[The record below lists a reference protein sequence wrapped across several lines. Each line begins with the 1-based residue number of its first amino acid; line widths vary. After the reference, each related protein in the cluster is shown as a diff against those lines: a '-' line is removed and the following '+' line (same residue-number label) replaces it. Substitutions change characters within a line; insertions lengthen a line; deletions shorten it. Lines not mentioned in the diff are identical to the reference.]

1 MGAYD
6 NKLAADFLLGRIS
19 EQQRESIEESF
30 VRDQQNFEH
39 LLQAENDL
47 VDDYVAE
54 RLSPEDR
61 RQFESVVLS
70 RQKEKV
76 KFARAMAAYAA
87 ANTAPA
93 VPAVSNESWRE
104 WLSHIFTIVPAYSVG
119 FSAAAILVA
128 LTAVFLLNRT
138 PEPGRAALETPAPA
152 QIAPTLLP
160 EPGPSTDTSI
170 TDPPSVTAP
179 VPAEKPSTEV
189 ARKGL
194 AGNVLPS
201 KPRRS
206 ASSVIATL
214 MLTPGVTRGGGSASA
229 SELPNKDGIVR
240 LELPREQAEYRRYVI
255 LVETV
260 DGQQVWNQRVS
271 AGATTINADLPR
283 KRLSRG
289 DYIVT
294 LKGIDLNGLAQTLN
308 EYTFS
313 IK

>member
-1 MGAYD
+1 MSAYD

-19 EQQRESIEESF
+19 EQQREIIEESF

-87 ANTAPA
+87 ANAAPA

-138 PEPGRAALETPAPA
+138 PEPERAALETPARE

-160 EPGPSTDTSI
+160 EPGPSTDMSI

-179 VPAEKPSTEV
+179 VPAEEPSTEV
-189 ARKGL
+189 ARKSP

-201 KPRRS
+201 KPRHS
-206 ASSVIATL
+206 ASVIATL

-240 LELPREQAEYRRYVI
+240 LQLPREPGEYRRYVI